1 MEYNGVQE
9 QHADKDHIQN
19 GSVSTESECTNND
32 TDITRPNSADSSQQQ
47 NTNSCQSSSA
57 AISVEERLRRVRAA
71 EQLRQQQRY
80 AAYVEAQRQAEVA
93 RMRLQEERKR
103 KIEEMRQKEQKRR
116 LDALERRAALEMSN
130 QARIDAIRER
140 SAIRFGNSTTGRRH
154 TEKRNCGRTSSA
166 SPSLGVTRNPSSL
179 MTTSCVVAF
188 GSSSPRSI
196 CTQPSPAA
204 LRLKQ
209 TFEARLASYLTGRH
223 SGCFFT
229 ATATPYYSC
238 FIDPSHVPRPPT
250 CVYKSR
256 LSNRGVVQSRR
267 AASAHA
273 SVLRQHKSSFTRVTH
288 ARRQQTP
295 LANKN
300 TIFKSGQSVSTKDSK
315 SPNTST
321 ISDGHNSEYTQTS
334 EVPNRSSSSN
344 ECDKIGRPNYR
355 GTLNSHRSTT
365 PTVPAD
371 TIRPIKNLQTTKRNN
386 SARIPPLMS
395 KSVSGDSLHQRTRA
409 KPILPSKP
417 RSPPASTS
425 KTQEFE
431 TDLTNLVPPPKSDNL
446 ETNTQMTDNTASK
459 TRPADK
465 SVLPVVSGEVIN
477 NVESAA
483 NVIPQVGPITAE
495 THRSGEGAVLPENEA
510 AIYRAK
516 LVEQRRLAKERMEE
530 EQRRMEEQ
538 NRIKKE
544 QERLAAEE
552 EERLRKEEAQ
562 RAIEARKA
570 AERQAEE
577 ERLKKKQQIE
587 EERVMLKKKLD
598 SIMSRVKRP
607 VGTGPV
613 STSELPTANISDMDS
628 SVTSA
633 PAVNGTQTVNSKE
646 EVNTQDL
653 NAVANNLVTPTVNND
668 KEVESRS
675 TFEIPNT
682 VVRPP
687 SEDDTEIRAGSS
699 STDTEEPHPIDS
711 LTSQISSLDVNQN
724 THQTAQVKQQCANAP
739 IFKSALL
746 QSMLGGGRLSTRAKD
761 AVAGLRRNSSSVSED
776 TLKSNICHIPNNQD
790 GASLNNTIIHEVDED
805 SPTKSVVSVQRSF
818 QDASQNGHDNLPH
831 CNGSNGIENPITS
844 SQQSNEEASA
854 LGSMPSLPF
863 E

>member
-196 CTQPSPAA
+196 
-204 LRLKQ
+204 L
-209 TFEARLASYLTGRH
+209 
-223 SGCFFT
+223 
-229 ATATPYYSC
+229 
-238 FIDPSHVPRPPT
+238 
-250 CVYKSR
+250 
-256 LSNRGVVQSRR
+256 
-267 AASAHA
+267 
-273 SVLRQHKSSFTRVTH
+273 
-288 ARRQQTP
+288 
-295 LANKN
+295 
-300 TIFKSGQSVSTKDSK
+300 
-315 SPNTST
+315 
-321 ISDGHNSEYTQTS
+321 
-334 EVPNRSSSSN
+334 PNRSSSSN